1 MLARPVRSAVL
12 NGLMSGSWETLNEE
26 FAPHQIGSRTPS
38 AAMLAWYLLNVERL
52 DDELVPD
59 FICDG
64 NGDKGIDALVV
75 DDEQSEITIYQSKR
89 MESETKTQGDSDLQ
103 KFVGTAQYFATPDT
117 VQALLDSKPNEQLR
131 HLLLRNNIKDKV
143 AQGYKVKRLVYVT
156 NANLDSAGTG
166 YVKTV
171 STQSPS
177 LDVWDRERLAAVAD
191 RVRREGMR
199 PETVRLKASSAP
211 LRDDL
216 GGKAKL
222 AVALVPARELMKL
235 PGIADMSLF
244 SRNVRLSVGNTRIN
258 KELAATVA
266 DPNEHDTF
274 PAAHNGIT
282 ILTLGLQV
290 RGKTLTLNSVS
301 VVNGCQSMLTLYHAE
316 KAISDQLKVLVK
328 IVELPS
334 ADSGLSDTITYRAN
348 NQNAVNMR
356 DQRSTDP
363 IQLDLQRHVAES
375 FPGTFAYII
384 KTGTDTGSAESLD
397 NTLAAQLI
405 VAVYRERP
413 WAAVRKVRLFDEE
426 YHDVFKADISAYTL
440 RLLYLISAAVD
451 AARDDLQ
458 GELRSSFASVRF
470 TIAALVA
477 DVLRMSPYGQQLLAA
492 PQDWLPAKEKEV
504 RAKLIAVAREVV
516 SSINDY
522 VSSTAKAAAES
533 KSDFDA
539 KTVFKSQQGVAPLQ
553 SQLKTQVRWMGGK
566 DPDYLFNVSPDS

>member
-1 MLARPVRSAVL
+1 
-12 NGLMSGSWETLNEE
+12 
-26 FAPHQIGSRTPS
+26 
-38 AAMLAWYLLNVERL
+38 MLAWHLQNIERL

-75 DDEQSEITIYQSKR
+75 DDEQSEITIYQAKR
-89 MESETKTQGDSDLQ
+89 MGSKTKTQGDSDLQ
-103 KFVGTAQYFATPDT
+103 KFVGTVQYFATADT
-117 VQALLDSKPNEQLR
+117 VQALLDAKPNEQLR
-131 HLLLRNNIKDKV
+131 HLLLRNNIKEKV
-143 AQGYKVKRLVYVT
+143 AQGFKVKRLVYVT
-156 NANLDSAGTG
+156 NARLDSAGSG
-166 YVKTV
+166 YVKTI
-171 STQSPS
+171 STQTPS
-177 LDVWDRERLAAVAD
+177 LDVWDRDRLTAVAE

-199 PETVRLKASSAP
+199 PETVKITATSAP
-211 LRDDL
+211 LEDNL

-222 AVALVPARELMKL
+222 AVALIPAKELLKL
-235 PGIADMSLF
+235 PGIADMTLF
-244 SRNVRLSVGNTRIN
+244 SRNVRLSAGNTRIN

-266 DPNEHDTF
+266 DPAEHDTF

-290 RGKTLTLNSVS
+290 RGKTLTLDSVS
-301 VVNGCQSMLTLYHAE
+301 VVNGCQSMLTLHHAAASITE
-316 KAISDQLKVLVK
+316 QLKILVK

-363 IQLDLQRHVAES
+363 IQLDLQRHVAKAFGS
-375 FPGTFAYII
+375 KFVYVI
-384 KTGTDTGSAESLD
+384 KTGGEVGTAESLD

-413 WAAVRKVRLFDEE
+413 WAAVRKVRLFDED
-426 YHDVFKADISAYTL
+426 YHDVFKSDISAHTL
-440 RLLYLISAAVD
+440 RLLYLINAAVD
-451 AARDDLQ
+451 TARDDLQ

-470 TIAALVA
+470 TIASLLA
-477 DVLRMSPYGQQLLAA
+477 DVLRMSPFGQQLLSE
-492 PQDWLPAKEKEV
+492 PEKWLPGKEKE
-504 RAKLIAVAREVV
+504 AKDKLVAIAREVV
-516 SSINDY
+516 SSVNDY
-522 VSSTAKAAAES
+522 VISASKAAAES
-533 KSDFDA
+533 KSEFDA

-566 DPDYLFNVSPDS
+566 DPDYLFNIAPV